1 MQPGDR
7 REPGDDGVSVMA
19 IDRRAGRRGV
29 AWASAALVAIAIAVG
44 LLAGGVAVAMAMPAA
59 LGGAIGLAM
68 LAPDRDAR
76 RRAVVGRG
84 ALLVDREA
92 IPAAAIAGG
101 LASPGR
107 PGWHVVRLRRR
118 DAAPDVV
125 LEIGSAGDAARLLAA
140 LGLGAGQALA
150 EFRLAPSP
158 ARAAGVI
165 TAAAWIGAAIAIAI
179 GAPMPPWLAASVTV
193 AALGLLLA
201 RRRVVLGADGLHLER
216 ARGGRFVRLA
226 EVERVALDGPRLGF
240 RCLRLGLV
248 TGEAIALWLDDA
260 PEGAPALAA
269 RVREALALG
278 RGRAHAEATLVVLA
292 RRERDGRAWARAL
305 RAIGGGARAT
315 HRTAGV
321 AHDDLAGVVEDPR
334 ADAEARAAAAVALAA
349 SSAPTTRARI
359 AAVARSVAA
368 PELRAALEAAAD
380 AREEAAVAEALDA
393 LSPARRRA
401 DA

>member
-1 MQPGDR
+1 VQPGDR

-84 ALLVDREA
+84 ALLVD
-92 IPAAAIAGG
+92 
-101 LASPGR
+101 
-107 PGWHVVRLRRR
+107 
-118 DAAPDVV
+118 
-125 LEIGSAGDAARLLAA
+125 GDAARLLAA

-305 RAIGGGARAT
+305 RASGGGARAT

-368 PELRAALEAAAD
+368 AELRAALEAAAD